1 MRRSLLVA
9 VPLAVLLLADIF
21 VRGLALARATPPAAP
36 TALVKASDEPAAS
49 STAPSTPSPAASATP
64 ATTATPSE
72 TPTVTATPTI
82 TLTPTVTTTPRP
94 PRGLV
99 QVQANCRY
107 GPGAAYL
114 YEWGLYP
121 GDRVDILGRN
131 DLGTWAYVHPW
142 YYVDKCWVNTAVLE
156 VTGDVFSVP
165 PYYGILPLSDLYRPP
180 SGVTAARKGDL
191 VTIQWNAVWMTVD
204 DYRGY
209 LIEAW
214 VCRDRQIVFT
224 PVAIDGTVVSIT
236 DEAGCVQPSNGRLYT
251 AEKHGY
257 TAWIR
262 IPWPAYTAETPTP

>member
-21 VRGLALARATPPAAP
+21 VRGLALARATSDPAPTPPGKPSLTPAA
-36 TALVKASDEPAAS
+36 TATIAA
-49 STAPSTPSPAASATP
+49 TPSPTASATP
-64 ATTATPSE
+64 GATETPSE
-72 TPTVTATPTI
+72 TPTVTSTPTI
-82 TLTPTVTTTPRP
+82 TRTPTVTPTLAP
-94 PRGLV
+94 PRGVV

-121 GDRVDILGRN
+121 GDRVDIVGRN
-131 DLGTWAYVHPW
+131 DLGTWVYVDPW
-142 YYVDKCWVNTAVLE
+142 YYVDKCWVSTALLE
-156 VTGDVFSVP
+156 IKGDVFSVA
-165 PYYGILPLSDLYRPP
+165 PYYNLLPFSELYKPP
-180 SGVTAARKGDL
+180 RGVTAVRVGDL
-191 VTIQWNAVWMTVD
+191 VTIQWNAVWMTDD

-214 VCRDRQIVFT
+214 VCRERQIVFT

-236 DEAGCVQPSNGRLYT
+236 DEAGCVQPSSGRLYT

-257 TAWIR
+257 TAWVR
-262 IPWPAYTAETPTP
+262 IPWPEYPTTSP